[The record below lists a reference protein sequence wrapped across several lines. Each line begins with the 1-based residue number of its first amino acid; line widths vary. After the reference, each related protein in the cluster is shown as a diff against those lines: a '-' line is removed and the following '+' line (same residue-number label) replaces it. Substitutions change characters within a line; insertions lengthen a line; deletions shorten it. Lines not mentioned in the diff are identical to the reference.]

1 MPNDHHIQMMKL
13 ALDQAKIAY
22 EANEVPVG
30 AIITNKEKVVG
41 VGSNKVIRD
50 LSVCSHA
57 EINAIRDA
65 SKKIG
70 NYRLY
75 NSILYS
81 TLEPCHMCAKAIVDA
96 RIKKVYF
103 ATPEPK
109 TGAIISVDSF
119 FNKAHL
125 NFFVQHEFGLLQKD
139 SEELLKKFFK
149 ERR

>member
-1 MPNDHHIQMMKL
+1 MLNDHHTQMMKL

-22 EANEVPVG
+22 KANEVPVG
-30 AIITNKEKVVG
+30 AIITHKNQVVG
-41 VGSNKVIRD
+41 MGSNKVIKD
-50 LSVCSHA
+50 SWVCSHA

-70 NYRLY
+70 NYRLSH
-75 NSILYS
+75 SILYS

-96 RIKKVYF
+96 RIEKVYF

-109 TGAIISVDSF
+109 TGAIISVDNF
-119 FNKAHL
+119 FNKPHL

>member
-1 MPNDHHIQMMKL
+1 MLNDHHTQMMKL

-22 EANEVPVG
+22 QSNEVPVG
-30 AIITNKEKVVG
+30 AIITNNKKLIG
-41 VGSNKVIRD
+41 VGSNAVIRD
-50 LSVCSHA
+50 SWVCSHA

-70 NYRLY
+70 NYRLSH
-75 NSILYS
+75 SILYS

-96 RIKKVYF
+96 RIEKVYF

-109 TGAIISVDSF
+109 TGAIISVDNF
-119 FNKAHL
+119 FNKPHL

-139 SEELLKKFFK
+139 SEELLKNFFK

>member
-41 VGSNKVIRD
+41 VGSNNVIRD
-50 LSVCSHA
+50 SWVCSHA
-57 EINAIRDA
+57 EINAILDA

-70 NYRLY
+70 NYRL
-75 NSILYS
+75 NDSILYS

-109 TGAIISVDSF
+109 TGAIISVDNF
-119 FNKAHL
+119 FTKAHL
-125 NFFVQHEFGLLQKD
+125 NFFVQYEFGLLQKD

-149 ERR
+149 DRR

>member
-1 MPNDHHIQMMKL
+1 MLNDHHTQMMKL

-22 EANEVPVG
+22 KANEVPVG
-30 AIITNKEKVVG
+30 AIITHKNQVVG
-41 VGSNKVIRD
+41 MGSNKVIKD
-50 LSVCSHA
+50 SWVCSHA

-70 NYRLY
+70 NYRLSH
-75 NSILYS
+75 SILYS

-96 RIKKVYF
+96 RIEKVYF

-109 TGAIISVDSF
+109 TGAIISVDNF
-119 FNKAHL
+119 FNKPHL

-149 ERR
+149 KRR

>member
-103 ATPEPK
+103 
-109 TGAIISVDSF
+109 
-119 FNKAHL
+119 
-125 NFFVQHEFGLLQKD
+125 
-139 SEELLKKFFK
+139 
-149 ERR
+149 